1 MHFSGRMGDG
11 IHASFLFFFLFSREA
26 TSIKYTPSVRTA
38 VRLIQFT
45 DLYSPQ
51 LHLFRLFRAPSWTD
65 IVLAYICVYVCWWF
79 AWLSLSPSLYRGI
92 IAVIQLP
99 RTYSRKYSLSR
110 TKLISLSTMRDWN
123 LSTKII
129 SHRCHC
135 WRKLK
140 TLILKSPGQF

>member
-26 TSIKYTPSVRTA
+26 TSIKKKYSVCKNVRPSDTTY
-38 VRLIQFT
+38 RLVQPPVALVPIIPRSF
-45 DLYSPQ
+45 LNRYRAS
-51 LHLFRLFRAPSWTD
+51 LFVGGLPG
-65 IVLAYICVYVCWWF
+65 
-79 AWLSLSPSLYRGI
+79 SLYRGI